1 MYSFCRGQ
9 KYSKQGKNLYF
20 CRRWLAG
27 NPYSSGIISDH
38 KIALMSQIGKSSS
51 KRSKPSYVMAIVG
64 VALVLFLFGIVGWL
78 FLNLKKSGEMFRENI
93 QVHAWINPGASKKQ
107 IDSLQSYITS
117 VPYVK
122 NVEYVT
128 KEKAVEKWNAENDS
142 SWRKFITNNPLPES
156 IDFYVK
162 ADYMDKDS
170 LSILS
175 NRLDSSFAGVM
186 SEFQYPKETVSYVS
200 SYTRYIA
207 AGILVFAIILS
218 IIVIISIDNTI
229 RLAMYSNRFLI
240 KTMQMVGATRGFIAK
255 PLNLRAIIN
264 GLIAAVIAI
273 IAVFGFIL
281 LVENFI
287 PWLRLLRDG
296 VNMTII
302 IVGILVLGITISL
315 MSTHRSVL
323 KYLQMK
329 LDDLY

>member
-1 MYSFCRGQ
+1 MQQY
-9 KYSKQGKNLYF
+9 
-20 CRRWLAG
+20 
-27 NPYSSGIISDH
+27 
-38 KIALMSQIGKSSS
+38 IA
-51 KRSKPSYVMAIVG
+51 
-64 VALVLFLFGIVGWL
+64 AL
-78 FLNLKKSGEMFRENI
+78 
-93 QVHAWINPGASKKQ
+93 
-107 IDSLQSYITS
+107 
-117 VPYVK
+117 PYVK
-122 NVEYVT
+122 TAEYVT
-128 KEKAVEKWNAENDS
+128 KEKAIQKWNVENDS
-142 SWRKFITNNPLPES
+142 SWKKFITNNPLPES

-175 NRLDSSFAGVM
+175 NYLESNFAGVM
-186 SEFQYPKETVSYVS
+186 SEFQYPRETVGYVS
-200 SYTRYIA
+200 SYTKYIA

-255 PLNLRAIIN
+255 PLDIRAVIN
-264 GLIAAVIAI
+264 GFISAVIAI

-296 VNMTII
+296 RNMAFII
-302 IVGILVLGITISL
+302 TGILVLGITISL
-315 MSTHRSVL
+315 LSTHRSVL

>member
-1 MYSFCRGQ
+1 MAQF
-9 KYSKQGKNLYF
+9 
-20 CRRWLAG
+20 
-27 NPYSSGIISDH
+27 
-38 KIALMSQIGKSSS
+38 GKSASS
-51 KRSKPSYVMAIVG
+51 KRSKPSYGYAIIG

-93 QVHAWINPGASKKQ
+93 QVHAWLTPSAGKKQ
-107 IDSLQSYITS
+107 IDSLQKYIAS
-117 VPYVK
+117 LPYVK
-122 NVEYVT
+122 TAEFVG
-128 KEKAVEKWNAENDS
+128 KEKAIQKWNTENDS
-142 SWRKFITNNPLPES
+142 SWKKFITNNPLPES

-175 NRLDSSFAGVM
+175 NYLESNFTGVM
-186 SEFQYPKETVSYVS
+186 SEFQYPKETVGYVS
-200 SYTRYIA
+200 SYTKYIA

-218 IIVIISIDNTI
+218 IIVIVSIDNTI

-255 PLNLRAIIN
+255 PLNIRAIIN
-264 GLIAAVIAI
+264 GLIAAILAI

-287 PWLRLLRDG
+287 PWLRLLRD
-296 VNMTII
+296 VTNMILII
-302 IVGILVLGITISL
+302 SGILLLGITISL
-315 MSTHRSVL
+315 ISTHRSVL

>member
-1 MYSFCRGQ
+1 
-9 KYSKQGKNLYF
+9 
-20 CRRWLAG
+20 
-27 NPYSSGIISDH
+27 
-38 KIALMSQIGKSSS
+38 MSQFGKSTSS
-51 KRSKPSYVMAIVG
+51 KRSKPSYGYAIIG

-93 QVHAWINPGASKKQ
+93 QVHAWIAPSAAKKQ
-107 IDSLQSYITS
+107 IDSMQQYIAAL
-117 VPYVK
+117 PYVK
-122 NVEYVT
+122 TAEYVT
-128 KEKAVEKWNAENDS
+128 KEKAIQKWNVENDS
-142 SWRKFITNNPLPES
+142 TWKKFITNNPLPES

-170 LSILS
+170 LGILS
-175 NRLDSSFAGVM
+175 NYLQTNYAGVM
-186 SEFQYPKETVSYVS
+186 SEFQYPRETVGYVS
-200 SYTRYIA
+200 SYTKYIA
-207 AGILVFAIILS
+207 AAILAFAILLS

-255 PLNLRAIIN
+255 PLDIRALIN
-264 GLIAAVIAI
+264 GLISAIIAI

-281 LVENFI
+281 LVESFI

-296 VNMTII
+296 RNMALII
-302 IVGILVLGITISL
+302 TGILVLGITISL
-315 MSTHRSVL
+315 LSTHRSVL

>member
-1 MYSFCRGQ
+1 
-9 KYSKQGKNLYF
+9 
-20 CRRWLAG
+20 
-27 NPYSSGIISDH
+27 
-38 KIALMSQIGKSSS
+38 MSQFGKSASS
-51 KRSKPSYVMAIVG
+51 KRSKPSYIYAIIG

-93 QVHAWINPGASKKQ
+93 QVHAWISPSAAKKQ
-107 IDSLQSYITS
+107 VDSLQQYIAAL
-117 VPYVK
+117 PYVK
-122 NVEYVT
+122 TAEYVT
-128 KEKAVEKWNAENDS
+128 KEKAIKKWNAENDS
-142 SWRKFITNNPLPES
+142 SWQKFITNNPLPES

-170 LSILS
+170 LSLLS
-175 NRLDSSFAGVM
+175 NYLEANFTGVM
-186 SEFQYPKETVSYVS
+186 SEFQYPRETVGYVS

-255 PLNLRAIIN
+255 PLNIRAILN

-273 IAVFGFIL
+273 IAVFGFIM

-296 VNMTII
+296 TNMLL
-302 IVGILVLGITISL
+302 IVAGILILGISISL
-315 MSTHRSVL
+315 FSTHRSVL

>member
-1 MYSFCRGQ
+1 
-9 KYSKQGKNLYF
+9 
-20 CRRWLAG
+20 
-27 NPYSSGIISDH
+27 
-38 KIALMSQIGKSSS
+38 MSQFGKSASS
-51 KRSKPSYVMAIVG
+51 KRSKPSYGYAIIG

-93 QVHAWINPGASKKQ
+93 QVHAWITPSANKKQ
-107 IDSLQSYITS
+107 VDSMQKFIASQ
-117 VPYVK
+117 PYVK
-122 NVEYVT
+122 TAEYVT
-128 KEKAVEKWNAENDS
+128 RDKAIQKWNAENDS
-142 SWRKFITNNPLPES
+142 SWKKFITNNPLPES
-156 IDFYVK
+156 VDFYVK

-170 LSILS
+170 LKILS
-175 NRLDSSFAGVM
+175 NYLEQNFTGVI

-200 SYTRYIA
+200 SYTKYIA

-255 PLNLRAIIN
+255 PLNIRAITN
-264 GLIAAVIAI
+264 GLIAAGIAI
-273 IAVFGFIL
+273 VAVFGFIL

-287 PWLRLLRDG
+287 PWLRSLRDTS
-296 VNMTII
+296 NMIMITS
-302 IVGILVLGITISL
+302 GILILGITISL
-315 MSTHRSVL
+315 ISTHRSVL

>member
-1 MYSFCRGQ
+1 
-9 KYSKQGKNLYF
+9 
-20 CRRWLAG
+20 
-27 NPYSSGIISDH
+27 
-38 KIALMSQIGKSSS
+38 MSQFGKSASS
-51 KRSKPSYVMAIVG
+51 KRSKPSYAYAIIG

-93 QVHAWINPGASKKQ
+93 QVHAWITPSAVKNQ
-107 IDSLQSYITS
+107 IDSMQQYIAAL
-117 VPYVK
+117 PYVK
-122 NVEYVT
+122 TAEYVT
-128 KEKAVEKWNAENDS
+128 KEKAIQKWNVENDS
-142 SWRKFITNNPLPES
+142 TWKKFITNNPLPES

-170 LSILS
+170 LGILS
-175 NRLDSSFAGVM
+175 AHLESNFAGVM
-186 SEFQYPKETVSYVS
+186 SEFQYPRETVSYVS
-200 SYTRYIA
+200 SYTKYIA

-255 PLNLRAIIN
+255 PLDLRAVIN
-264 GLIAAVIAI
+264 GFISAVIAI
-273 IAVFGFIL
+273 IAVLGFIL
-281 LVENFI
+281 LIENFI

-296 VNMTII
+296 RNMAFII
-302 IVGILVLGITISL
+302 TGILVLGISISL
-315 MSTHRSVL
+315 LSTHRSVL

>member
-1 MYSFCRGQ
+1 
-9 KYSKQGKNLYF
+9 
-20 CRRWLAG
+20 
-27 NPYSSGIISDH
+27 
-38 KIALMSQIGKSSS
+38 MSQFGKSTSS
-51 KRSKPSYVMAIVG
+51 KRSKPSYVMAIIG

-93 QVHAWINPGASKKQ
+93 QVHAWISPSAVKSH
-107 IDSLQSYITS
+107 IDSLQNYIAS
-117 VPYVK
+117 RPYVK
-122 NVEYVT
+122 TAEYVT
-128 KEKAVEKWNAENDS
+128 REKAVEKWDAQNDS
-142 SWRKFITNNPLPES
+142 SWKKFITNNPLPES

-175 NRLDSSFAGVM
+175 NYLDSNFVGIM
-186 SEFQYPKETVSYVS
+186 SEFQYPKETVGYVS

-255 PLNLRAIIN
+255 PLNIRAILN
-264 GLIAAVIAI
+264 GLIAAIIAI

-296 VNMTII
+296 GNMALISS
-302 IVGILVLGITISL
+302 GILILGITISL
-315 MSTHRSVL
+315 LSTHRSVL